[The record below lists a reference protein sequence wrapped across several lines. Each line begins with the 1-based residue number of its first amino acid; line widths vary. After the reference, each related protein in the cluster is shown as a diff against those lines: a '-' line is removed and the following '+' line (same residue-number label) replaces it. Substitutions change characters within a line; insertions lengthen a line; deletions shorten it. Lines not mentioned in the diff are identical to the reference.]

1 MTRLPPLAARYRV
14 PRPAALCAALL
25 SLPSAVTAQR
35 ADTRRIPGL
44 RHAVEIV
51 RDSSGI
57 AHIRAADEHDLFF
70 AQGWNVAR
78 DRLFQLEL
86 WRRQATGTLAEALGP
101 RWAARDRAARLFAY
115 RGDLARE
122 LAHYHPHGAAIVQ
135 AFADGINA
143 RIAQVAADSA
153 LLPPEL
159 RALGIRPGRWT
170 PAVVVSRHNALA
182 ANAEQELDL
191 ARAVRV
197 MGVDAVRAVG
207 RFEPDP
213 VVLAPDTA
221 VDVGALDDSV
231 LAAYRAW
238 RAPVTFIAGEL
249 VASTAPVPALPTG
262 DEPRDGSNNW
272 VIAGAHTASGRPLLA
287 NDPHRTIQVPSLRYW
302 VHLTAPGW
310 DVVGAGEPALPGVSV
325 GHNAYGAW
333 GLTIFGLDVED
344 VYVYHTD
351 PADPAR
357 YRYRRGWERMRE
369 ERDTVRVRGAATQP
383 VVLRFTRHG
392 PVLWEDRARHLA
404 YALRAAWLEPG
415 TAPYLASLR
424 LDQARTWAEFR
435 AGAVRHLMPAENLI
449 WADTGGTIGWQA
461 AGIAP
466 VRHGWTGLVPV
477 PGDGRYEWAG
487 FLPIADLPHAVNPPG
502 GVIATANE
510 NNVPAGYAHADAV
523 GRGGWADPWRVRR
536 VREVL
541 DTTHGAT
548 AARMA
553 ALQQDVVSLPARAL
567 TPLLRPLMVRDT
579 TLRWA
584 RDTLLAWD
592 HTLAATSVPAAVYVA
607 WERALLQRVHERV
620 VPPAARPYL
629 RGVGVARLV
638 AWLTQ
643 PATAPQA
650 LFMDSITTSRAARR
664 DALLT
669 DALGDAVH
677 DLQRRLGADRRGWRY
692 GQPAFHHV
700 LIRHP
705 LDPALDSVG
714 RATLDVGPAPRGGYA
729 NTVNA
734 TGGVADNQTHG
745 ASFRLI
751 AALADWDASL
761 GTNTPGQ
768 SGDPRDAHYR
778 DLFTPW
784 VEGRYFRVPYSRA
797 AVQRAGESR
806 QVLVP

>member
-1 MTRLPPLAARYRV
+1 MISRLVPP
-14 PRPAALCAALL
+14 ALL
-25 SLPSAVTAQR
+25 ACLLAPAFSAAAQP
-35 ADTRRIPGL
+35 ADTLHAPGL
-44 RHAVEIV
+44 HGPVAIV
-51 RDSSGI
+51 RDSNGI
-57 AHIRAADEHDLFF
+57 AHIRARDEHDLFF

-86 WRRQATGTLAEALGP
+86 WRRQATGTMAEALGP
-101 RWAARDRAARLFAY
+101 RWAPRDRAARLFAY
-115 RGDLARE
+115 RGDPDAE
-122 LAHYHPHGAAIVQ
+122 LAHYHPHGAAIVR
-135 AFADGINA
+135 AFADGVNA
-143 RIAQVAADSA
+143 RIAQVDADPA

-159 RALGIRPGRWT
+159 RALGMRPGRWT

-182 ANAEQELDL
+182 ANAEQEVDL
-191 ARAVRV
+191 ARAVRA

-207 RFEPDP
+207 RFEPAP
-213 VVLAPDTA
+213 VVLAPDSA
-221 VDVGALDDSV
+221 VDVAALDDSV

-238 RAPVTFIAGEL
+238 RAPVTFTAGEL
-249 VASTAPVPALPTG
+249 VASAPPVPLVPAG
-262 DEPRDGSNNW
+262 DEQRDGSNNW
-272 VIAGAHTASGRPLLA
+272 VIAGTHTASGKPLLA
-287 NDPHRTIQVPSLRYW
+287 NDPHRTIQLPSLRYW

-325 GHNAYGAW
+325 GHNAHGAW

-344 VYVYHTD
+344 VYVYRTD
-351 PADPAR
+351 PADPTR
-357 YRYRRGWERMRE
+357 YRYRGGWERMRE
-369 ERDTVRVRGAATQP
+369 ARDTVRVRGAPPQP
-383 VVLRFTRHG
+383 AVLRFTRHG

-435 AGAVRHLMPAENLI
+435 DGAVRHLMPAENLI

-461 AGIAP
+461 SGIAP

-487 FLPIADLPHAVNPPG
+487 FLPINELPHVVNPPG

-510 NNVPAGYAHADAV
+510 NNVPAGYAHTDAV

-541 DTTHGAT
+541 DTTRGAT

-567 TPLLRPLMVRDT
+567 TPLLRAVTPADT
-579 TLRWA
+579 AARWA

-592 HTLAATSVPAAVYVA
+592 HTLAPTSVPAAVYVA
-607 WERALLQRVHERV
+607 WERALLQRAAARV
-620 VPPAARPYL
+620 VPPAARAYL
-629 RGVGVARLV
+629 HGVSVARLV
-638 AWLTQ
+638 EWLTA
-643 PATAPQA
+643 PATAPRT
-650 LFMDSITTSRAARR
+650 LFGGAGAAAR
-664 DALLT
+664 DSLLAAAL
-669 DALGDAVH
+669 DDAVG
-677 DLQRRLGADRRGWRY
+677 DLRRRLGADHGTWRY
-692 GQPAFHHV
+692 GQLAFHHV
-700 LIRHP
+700 LIHHP
-705 LDPALDSVG
+705 LDAALDSSG
-714 RATLDVGPAPRGGYA
+714 RAAYDAGPLPRGGYA

-734 TGGVADNQTHG
+734 TGNTDNQTHG
-745 ASFRLI
+745 ASFRLV
-751 AALADWDASL
+751 ADLADWDASL

-768 SGDPRDAHYR
+768 SGDPRDPHYR
-778 DLFTPW
+778 DLFAPW
-784 VEGRYFRVPYSRA
+784 AAGRTFRVPYTRA
-797 AVQRAGESR
+797 AVDRAGESR